1 MYKLPPYNSYWVIP
15 QNFMAG
21 EYPGHRYNE
30 DLTQLRLDALIEA
43 GIRTY
48 IDLTTPNERVPYEA
62 TVQERAGYYGVKV
75 QYHRFSIGDFGTPSR
90 QNMRIILDTIHNALA
105 QGNAPYVHC
114 WAGMGRTGTVVG
126 CYLVETGMNGA
137 DALKKVNKL
146 CYYAPSPQT
155 VEQKNFVRDWS
166 PPQSPHFEKRK

>member
-15 QNFMAG
+15 QKFMAG

-30 DLTQLRLDALIEA
+30 DLTPLRLNALIEA

-48 IDLTTPNERVPYEA
+48 IDLTESNERIPYEPILI
-62 TVQERAGYYGVKV
+62 ERAKYYST
-75 QYHRFSIGDFGTPSR
+75 QTHYHRFSIGDFGTPTR
-90 QNMRIILDTIHNALA
+90 QNMRAILDTIHNALA
-105 QGNAPYVHC
+105 SGSKPYIHC

-126 CYLVETGMNGA
+126 CYLVETGMSGT
-137 DALKKVNKL
+137 DALKKVDRL

-155 VEQKNFVRDWS
+155 KEQKDFVRSW
-166 PPQSPHFEKRK
+166 EG